1 MPTASVLKWIKRM
14 TDTEKPVAVNITENS
29 FELILRILG
38 NEFIA
43 IRIGSTNFSGKLIA
57 GSILLLFFTFM
68 LLEVFGLSRIQS
80 APSHGCGGGARGAWA
95 TLECAPAFTLRS
107 FLFGMWGIHLL
118 QGLQQVLANGRTDG
132 RVQDQ
137 ETSKVYETF

>member
-1 MPTASVLKWIKRM
+1 VLLDWLRKMSEETK
-14 TDTEKPVAVNITENS
+14 KPLSIGINENS

-68 LLEVFGLSRIQS
+68 LLEVFGLSRM
-80 APSHGCGGGARGAWA
+80 
-95 TLECAPAFTLRS
+95 L
-107 FLFGMWGIHLL
+107 GI
-118 QGLQQVLANGRTDG
+118 
-132 RVQDQ
+132 
-137 ETSKVYETF
+137 E

>member
-1 MPTASVLKWIKRM
+1 MQSGANGWVLKQVIQGWLRKM
-14 TDTEKPVAVNITENS
+14 ADENKKPISVGINENS

-68 LLEVFGLSRIQS
+68 LLEVFGLSRI
-80 APSHGCGGGARGAWA
+80 
-95 TLECAPAFTLRS
+95 L
-107 FLFGMWGIHLL
+107 GI
-118 QGLQQVLANGRTDG
+118 
-132 RVQDQ
+132 
-137 ETSKVYETF
+137 E

>member
-1 MPTASVLKWIKRM
+1 MS
-14 TDTEKPVAVNITENS
+14 DTEKPVALSINENS

-68 LLEVFGLSRIQS
+68 LLEVFGLSRV
-80 APSHGCGGGARGAWA
+80 
-95 TLECAPAFTLRS
+95 L
-107 FLFGMWGIHLL
+107 GI
-118 QGLQQVLANGRTDG
+118 
-132 RVQDQ
+132 
-137 ETSKVYETF
+137 E

>member
-1 MPTASVLKWIKRM
+1 MQSGVNGWAWKQVIQGWLRKMADENKKPISVGI
-14 TDTEKPVAVNITENS
+14 NENS

-68 LLEVFGLSRIQS
+68 LLEVFGLSRIL
-80 APSHGCGGGARGAWA
+80 G
-95 TLECAPAFTLRS
+95 LE
-107 FLFGMWGIHLL
+107 
-118 QGLQQVLANGRTDG
+118 
-132 RVQDQ
+132 
-137 ETSKVYETF
+137 

>member
-1 MPTASVLKWIKRM
+1 MQSGVNGWALKQVIQGWLRKMADENKKPISVGI
-14 TDTEKPVAVNITENS
+14 NENS

-68 LLEVFGLSRIQS
+68 LLEVFGLSRI
-80 APSHGCGGGARGAWA
+80 
-95 TLECAPAFTLRS
+95 L
-107 FLFGMWGIHLL
+107 GI
-118 QGLQQVLANGRTDG
+118 
-132 RVQDQ
+132 
-137 ETSKVYETF
+137 E

>member
-1 MPTASVLKWIKRM
+1 MQSGANGWALKQVIQGWLRKMADENKKPISVGF
-14 TDTEKPVAVNITENS
+14 NENS

-68 LLEVFGLSRIQS
+68 LLEVFGLSRI
-80 APSHGCGGGARGAWA
+80 
-95 TLECAPAFTLRS
+95 L
-107 FLFGMWGIHLL
+107 GI
-118 QGLQQVLANGRTDG
+118 
-132 RVQDQ
+132 
-137 ETSKVYETF
+137 E

>member
-1 MPTASVLKWIKRM
+1 M
-14 TDTEKPVAVNITENS
+14 TDTEKPVAVTITENS

-68 LLEVFGLSRIQS
+68 LLEVFGLSRI
-80 APSHGCGGGARGAWA
+80 
-95 TLECAPAFTLRS
+95 L
-107 FLFGMWGIHLL
+107 GI
-118 QGLQQVLANGRTDG
+118 
-132 RVQDQ
+132 
-137 ETSKVYETF
+137 E

>member
-1 MPTASVLKWIKRM
+1 MRIVSALKWIKKM
-14 TDTEKPVAVNITENS
+14 TDTEKPVAVSITENS

-68 LLEVFGLSRIQS
+68 LLEVFGLSRI
-80 APSHGCGGGARGAWA
+80 
-95 TLECAPAFTLRS
+95 L
-107 FLFGMWGIHLL
+107 GI
-118 QGLQQVLANGRTDG
+118 
-132 RVQDQ
+132 
-137 ETSKVYETF
+137 E

>member
-1 MPTASVLKWIKRM
+1 M
-14 TDTEKPVAVNITENS
+14 ENPVAVTVKENS

-68 LLEVFGLSRIQS
+68 LLEVFGLSRI
-80 APSHGCGGGARGAWA
+80 
-95 TLECAPAFTLRS
+95 L
-107 FLFGMWGIHLL
+107 GI
-118 QGLQQVLANGRTDG
+118 
-132 RVQDQ
+132 
-137 ETSKVYETF
+137 E

>member
-1 MPTASVLKWIKRM
+1 MTILMRIVSALKWIKKM
-14 TDTEKPVAVNITENS
+14 TDTEKPVAVTITENS

-68 LLEVFGLSRIQS
+68 LLEVFGLSRI
-80 APSHGCGGGARGAWA
+80 
-95 TLECAPAFTLRS
+95 L
-107 FLFGMWGIHLL
+107 GI
-118 QGLQQVLANGRTDG
+118 
-132 RVQDQ
+132 
-137 ETSKVYETF
+137 E

>member
-1 MPTASVLKWIKRM
+1 MPDVSVLMWIKRM
-14 TDTEKPVAVNITENS
+14 IDTEKPVAVNITENS

-68 LLEVFGLSRIQS
+68 LLEVFGLSRIL
-80 APSHGCGGGARGAWA
+80 GV
-95 TLECAPAFTLRS
+95 E
-107 FLFGMWGIHLL
+107 
-118 QGLQQVLANGRTDG
+118 
-132 RVQDQ
+132 
-137 ETSKVYETF
+137 